1 MEGSKFQ
8 KNNSRSTP
16 HGPCAM
22 GKFSNFVN
30 FAVDSKMFGNFPA
43 DSKKK
48 FPPKLIH
55 GAQFSLPV
63 AHWMVRYW

>member
-1 MEGSKFQ
+1 
-8 KNNSRSTP
+8 
-16 HGPCAM
+16 M